1 MRIVKRRTR
10 LTMLLVLVMI
20 VAILPSQYWGDTAK
34 ADDEFS
40 LSINGNC
47 DNLTPEFIENQG
59 EANKLYNRFFVHLN
73 ELYGICMDDTIYSVN
88 GILAED
94 FPLYFAGAYINN
106 DGYLIVQITEECYD
120 ENFAESWWYQEFSEI
135 VMSEDFF
142 CHPVTYSY
150 TELIEAMSDV
160 LSGDIADALSQAGIQ
175 IIGVGIDD
183 YRNAVEVNV
192 GSQEEV
198 ALTAEILNSDIYIIS
213 VTEGTPQLY
222 AYLHPGDSLS
232 NIQNNP
238 ASFSA
243 ACRVRR
249 NFPGGSYVE
258 GFLTCAHG
266 LSGTEYIYTGTA
278 GTMTTY
284 IGSSIA
290 TLRKCG
296 GRADVAF
303 IETTSSTVLDNVIY
317 STTIIIDPIYTAVGT
332 TVYKKGMNGIS
343 SSTILNSTY
352 SSTISG
358 VYYYD
363 IVKTGAMSAP
373 GDSGGIVFS
382 PPDSYNHA
390 NAIGIV
396 LGGAV
401 TESYYT
407 KMGFDLAALQSGPIT
422 FTLY

>member
-1 MRIVKRRTR
+1 M
-10 LTMLLVLVMI
+10 
-20 VAILPSQYWGDTAK
+20 
-34 ADDEFS
+34 
-40 LSINGNC
+40 
-47 DNLTPEFIENQG
+47 
-59 EANKLYNRFFVHLN
+59 
-73 ELYGICMDDTIYSVN
+73 
-88 GILAED
+88 
-94 FPLYFAGAYINN
+94 
-106 DGYLIVQITEECYD
+106 
-120 ENFAESWWYQEFSEI
+120 
-135 VMSEDFF
+135 
-142 CHPVTYSY
+142 
-150 TELIEAMSDV
+150 
-160 LSGDIADALSQAGIQ
+160 
-175 IIGVGIDD
+175 
-183 YRNAVEVNV
+183 
-192 GSQEEV
+192 
-198 ALTAEILNSDIYIIS
+198 
-213 VTEGTPQLY
+213 
-222 AYLHPGDSLS
+222 
-232 NIQNNP
+232 
-238 ASFSA
+238 
-243 ACRVRR
+243 
-249 NFPGGSYVE
+249 
-258 GFLTCAHG
+258 
-266 LSGTEYIYTGTA
+266 
-278 GTMTTY
+278 
-284 IGSSIA
+284 
-290 TLRKCG
+290 
-296 GRADVAF
+296 AF